1 MSIRLQVV
9 MSEAEHEEIRQAAE
23 RERLTVSE
31 WVRRTLRDART
42 RHPAGPTVVREP
54 RPAYAGSSEEPT
66 HRVRVEMELDEE
78 LLEAVRRRYRQ
89 PSWRAAV
96 EYALRRASVTPMGRE
111 EALAMRGAGWEGDLE
126 ALRSGDP
133 GHPL

>member
-1 MSIRLQVV
+1 MAEV
-9 MSEAEHEEIRQAAE
+9 EHEEIRQAAE

-31 WVRRTLRDART
+31 WVRRTLRDARAS
-42 RHPAGPTVVREP
+42 HPAGAAVVREP
-54 RPAYAGSSEEPT
+54 RPVYAGPREGPA
-66 HRVRVEMELDEE
+66 HRIRVEMELDED

-96 EYALRRASVTPMGRE
+96 EYALRRASVTPMGRD
-111 EALAMRGAGWEGDLE
+111 EALAMRGSGWEGDLE

-133 GHPL
+133 GDPL

>member
-1 MSIRLQVV
+1 MA
-9 MSEAEHEEIRQAAE
+9 EAEHEEIRQAAE

-31 WVRRTLRDART
+31 WVRRTLRDARAL
-42 RHPAGPTVVREP
+42 HPAGSALVREH
-54 RPAYAGSSEEPT
+54 RLVYVRSSEEPT
-66 HRVRVEMELDEE
+66 RRVRVEMELDED

-96 EYALRRASVTPMGRE
+96 EYALRRASVTPMSRD
-111 EALAMRGAGWEGDLE
+111 EALTMRGAGWTGDLE

-133 GHPL
+133 GRPL

>member
-1 MSIRLQVV
+1 MAEV
-9 MSEAEHEEIRQAAE
+9 EHEEIRQAAE

-42 RHPAGPTVVREP
+42 LRPAGPAAVREL
-54 RPAYAGSSEEPT
+54 RPAYAGPSEEPT
-66 HRVRVEMELDEE
+66 HRVRVEMELDED

-89 PSWRAAV
+89 PNWRAAV
-96 EYALRRASVTPMGRE
+96 EYALRRASVTPMGRD